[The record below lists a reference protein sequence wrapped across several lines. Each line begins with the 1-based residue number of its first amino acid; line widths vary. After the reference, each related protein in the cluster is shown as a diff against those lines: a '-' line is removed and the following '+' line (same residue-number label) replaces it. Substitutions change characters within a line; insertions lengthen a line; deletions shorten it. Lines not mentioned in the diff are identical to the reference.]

1 MILTND
7 RIVDNQGRGGLV
19 LAATELYAW
28 VLIDGADA
36 PVTLATADLRLESLI
51 PAAEPVTVG

>member
-1 MILTND
+1 MLFSND

-28 VLIDGADA
+28 ALIDGTDA
-36 PVTLATADLRLESLI
+36 PVTMATSDLHLESWI